1 MVVPDDH
8 TVVAQLTAFER
19 LTAGAIAGGTAKSII
34 APADRVKMYVFLLK
48 FRRFSL
54 FVFANGERNDLDLR
68 IIHLLNLLSHCTN

>member
-34 APADRVKMYVFLLK
+34 APADRVKMYVF
-48 FRRFSL
+48 F
-54 FVFANGERNDLDLR
+54 
-68 IIHLLNLLSHCTN
+68 ILNFLSSCS

>member
-34 APADRVKMYVFLLK
+34 APADRVKMYVFYFN
-48 FRRFSL
+48 FR
-54 FVFANGERNDLDLR
+54 FVFASCSRTANGTTW
-68 IIHLLNLLSHCTN
+68 I